1 MKHVLLIATAAAAIS
16 VTGCQKAAN
25 TSDNATAPE
34 AANASVAT
42 PAAMVTANGSTPGL
56 FEVTQKNGTK
66 GQSRLN
72 ADGTYTD
79 MDAKGKVTAKGT
91 WDVTGGKT
99 CFHPEG
105 KAADCYTETA
115 PGPDGSFTATSEKG
129 ETVTVKKI
137 S

>member
-1 MKHVLLIATAAAAIS
+1 MLVVVSPRFQDRLSGEVPVELS
-16 VTGCQKAAN
+16 VK
-25 TSDNATAPE
+25 
-34 AANASVAT
+34 
-42 PAAMVTANGSTPGL
+42 VTANGSTPGL

-115 PGPDGSFTATSEKG
+115 PGPDGSFTATSDKG